1 MESNVEE
8 NEACP
13 KEKPITARILSS
25 ADFSSMISGTPKGL
39 PIKVPTI
46 PIEVVTTNGTQASS
60 TLTGVIVAKPS
71 PLSPGSSAAPV
82 MRSTGATNLIFKGKA
97 IPLLLEKSKSPTT
110 ASATATPINN
120 LSENNLVSQ
129 SSLQQQQQQPSK
141 VPNILR
147 GTSSSSKNTID
158 RQIVSHEATIEF
170 RKNCNILSRPLPSNV
185 VTLTNSTTVP
195 QVQPPSTTKLVDSS
209 SIATAS
215 VNNGIIPKSP
225 PKHLET
231 ASDAAT
237 KSPSE
242 MLKKSIALDL
252 LQPLLR

>member
-1 MESNVEE
+1 M
-8 NEACP
+8 
-13 KEKPITARILSS
+13 
-25 ADFSSMISGTPKGL
+25 
-39 PIKVPTI
+39 
-46 PIEVVTTNGTQASS
+46 
-60 TLTGVIVAKPS
+60 
-71 PLSPGSSAAPV
+71 

-129 SSLQQQQQQPSK
+129 SSLQQQQPSK

-185 VTLTNSTTVP
+185 VNLTNSTTVP
-195 QVQPPSTTKLVDSS
+195 QIQPPSTTKLVDSP
-209 SIATAS
+209 SIAAAS
-215 VNNGIIPKSP
+215 VNNGIVPKSP
-225 PKHLET
+225 PKNLEI
-231 ASDAAT
+231 AAGMIINYIFYE
-237 KSPSE
+237 KYE
-242 MLKKSIALDL
+242 VLNFEKV
-252 LQPLLR
+252 R

>member
-1 MESNVEE
+1 M
-8 NEACP
+8 
-13 KEKPITARILSS
+13 
-25 ADFSSMISGTPKGL
+25 
-39 PIKVPTI
+39 
-46 PIEVVTTNGTQASS
+46 
-60 TLTGVIVAKPS
+60 
-71 PLSPGSSAAPV
+71 

-97 IPLLLEKSKSPTT
+97 IPLLLEKSKSGGTPTA
-110 ASATATPINN
+110 ASTTATPINN

-195 QVQPPSTTKLVDSS
+195 PSTTKLVDSP
-209 SIATAS
+209 SIAAAS

-225 PKHLET
+225 PKHMET
-231 ASDAAT
+231 ASG
-237 KSPSE
+237 
-242 MLKKSIALDL
+242 MIVNYLM
-252 LQPLLR
+252 